1 MELKVINEMKS
12 IAPFIPEYEYMY
24 KTEIFEVLKVA
35 LKYVPAA
42 SGIYDR
48 LIFIAGQDLKNVYP
62 DNEYVL
68 CINRSYFER
77 VKNEIGFFDCDP
89 LDEES
94 INNTICDHAKFLLR
108 QYCEY
113 NPSYVQIS
121 VAGLYKIKG
130 TKQYIFEKSLKGP
143 LKGKITLPQG
153 HTGYDPMLNGIDI
166 SGYSHYEFHKYIHKE
181 TLREFTEEISGYD
194 NISDESQIVRFV
206 YPSSDFRTID
216 AYHLG
221 IISRFIVEVS
231 DIKNLTSNEPNKH
244 EVIVM
249 TEEELRKLPK
259 DQMDSY
265 VRKVFCLDD

>member
-1 MELKVINEMKS
+1 MELKIINEMKS
-12 IAPFIPEYEYMY
+12 IAPFIPEYEYMN
-24 KTEIFEVLKVA
+24 KTELFEILKVA

-42 SGIYDR
+42 SNIYSR
-48 LIFIAGQDLKNVYP
+48 LLYAANQDLKNIYS

-77 VKNEIGFFDCDP
+77 VKDEIGFFDCDP

-94 INNTICDHAKFLLR
+94 IDHTLCENAKFMLR
-108 QYCEY
+108 QNCEY
-113 NPSYVQIS
+113 KPECIQIS
-121 VAGLYKIKG
+121 VAGLYRIKG